1 MRFTIGR
8 VAAAAALFPF
18 SGYAAE
24 PAISNTALEP
34 VQVTA
39 TRIPE
44 PANRVP
50 ASITLITGDELRAR
64 GANDLRTALSFV
76 AGVEASPGGDGGPA
90 GAVAALW
97 GLREMDAYLL
107 VVDGVPWGGAFNP
120 ATATVNLND
129 VERIEV
135 VRGAAPVLYGATSFV
150 GVIHVIHYA
159 AGQSENRI
167 HVGGGRFGSVNG
179 GLSTS
184 LPSLGGY
191 EHSFSIDG
199 ERRQFSNKPE
209 DASTGHLL
217 YRGASALG
225 AGKFRV
231 DADITLQ
238 AQFPDSPVVREGPAL
253 TALTPLDRNFN
264 PSNAKLDENRYHFAL
279 GYTLPTLI
287 GAWDTTA
294 SYTYSTLRDIRGFL
308 REDLNDD
315 GEPNADGFSQ
325 HRNIL
330 DTYFDS
336 HFTIE
341 PLKDVEVVYGAD
353 LLYGLGRQS
362 SGNFEY
368 AVPLNG
374 PASAPSS
381 NSLNIDEVVS
391 SRDRRAFAGLYLQG
405 DWKPDEA
412 WDFFAGLRLNY
423 TDESKRSALN
433 SNVDPAESTADNASR
448 TKTRLSGT
456 VGASYRFFHQ
466 GRDEAVLYADY
477 RNTFKPAA
485 YDFGFEYEP
494 EILKPET
501 AQSYEVGLKGKAL
514 DGRLEWD
521 TSAFL
526 LNFKNLVVTGNGVT
540 ENAGAER
547 FQGGEVELRFRPF
560 KQGVLQNYQVLA
572 SYSYHDSRFR
582 NYTQDFGGQPLQL
595 RGRQLELS
603 PTHLAAYGLLYAPKQ
618 GLNAS
623 LIANYVGDRY
633 LNRRNTAS
641 AGDYFTYD
649 AQVGYRYHRI
659 GISLNG
665 YNLGNARNPVAESEF
680 GEGSYYRLPART
692 VLVNLSYDL
701 R

>member
-1 MRFTIGR
+1 MRVLMRRIT
-8 VAAAAALFPF
+8 VAAAMFPII
-18 SGYAAE
+18 SSAVAAE
-24 PAISNTALEP
+24 PETTELDT

-39 TRIPE
+39 TRAPE
-44 PANRVP
+44 PVDRVP
-50 ASITLITGDELRAR
+50 ASVTVISGDELRAR

-90 GAVAALW
+90 GSVAALW

-120 ATATVNLND
+120 ATATVNLNN

-135 VRGAAPVLYGATSFV
+135 LRGAAPVLFGATSFV

-159 AGQSENRI
+159 AGTSENRI
-167 HVGGGRFGSVNG
+167 HVGAGRFGSVNG
-179 GLSTS
+179 GLATT
-184 LPSLGGY
+184 LPSLGSY
-191 EHSFSIDG
+191 VHSLDIDG

-209 DASTGHLL
+209 DASSGHLL
-217 YRGASALG
+217 YRGASAL
-225 AGKFRV
+225 AGGQFRV

-238 AQFPDSPVVREGPAL
+238 HQFPDSPVVREGRVL
-253 TALTPLDRNFN
+253 TALTPLDANYN
-264 PSNAKLDENRYHFAL
+264 PSNATLDENRYHFVL
-279 GYTLPTLI
+279 GYALPTPI
-287 GAWDTTA
+287 GAWDSTV
-294 SYTYSTLRDIRGFL
+294 SYTYSTIRDIRGFL

-315 GEPNADGFSQ
+315 GEPNADGFTQ
-325 HRNIL
+325 HRNIFDGYV
-330 DTYFDS
+330 DT
-336 HFTIE
+336 HFTLE
-341 PLKDVEVVYGAD
+341 PVEHLELVYGAD

-374 PASAPSS
+374 QTPAPSS
-381 NSLNIDEVVS
+381 RGLNIDEVVS
-391 SRDRRAFAGLYLQG
+391 SRDRRTFAGVYLQG
-405 DWKPDEA
+405 DWKPTAALDL
-412 WDFFAGLRLNY
+412 FAGVRLNR
-423 TDESKRSALN
+423 TEEAKRAALN
-433 SNVDPAESTADNASR
+433 SNVDPAESTAEATSR
-448 TKTRLSGT
+448 TNTRLSGT
-456 VGASYRFFHQ
+456 VGASYRFFRS
-466 GRDEAVLYADY
+466 GRDEAVFYADY

-485 YDFGFEYEP
+485 FDFGFEYEP
-494 EILKPET
+494 DILEPET

-521 TSAFL
+521 ASAFL
-526 LNFKNLVVTGNGVT
+526 LNFHNLVVTTGGAT

-547 FQGGEVELRFRPF
+547 FQGGELELRFKPF
-560 KQGVLQNYQVLA
+560 KSGKLAPYQVLA

-582 NYTQDFGGQPLQL
+582 DYTQDFGGTPTQL

-603 PTHLAAYGLLYAPKQ
+603 PTHLAAYGVLFAPKQ
-618 GLNAS
+618 GFNAS
-623 LIANYVGDRY
+623 LIVNYVGDRY

-649 AQVGYRYHRI
+649 AQIGYRYQRY

-692 VLVNLSYDL
+692 FLVNLSYDL
-701 R
+701 K